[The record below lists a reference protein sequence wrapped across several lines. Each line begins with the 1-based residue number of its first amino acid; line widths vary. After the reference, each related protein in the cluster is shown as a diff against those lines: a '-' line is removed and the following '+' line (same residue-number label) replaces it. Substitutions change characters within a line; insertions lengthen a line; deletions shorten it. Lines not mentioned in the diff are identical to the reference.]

1 MVPPACLSACTIRR
15 LQQPLRSACADAH
28 SSVQFQRSTWHMGG
42 LNPLGFGLGTA
53 LTLATPA
60 TSAQIAMAKETKDV
74 TMADAV
80 PPSNG
85 AAAPD
90 EKAKAKKKLKK
101 GEEDKDAD
109 LSEED
114 LELKK
119 NLELMVQRIRE
130 GDPALQAAAL
140 ESITKEIRSATTSMT
155 SVPKPLKFLRSHF
168 GCAPLSLPVLY
179 RGGRQGLPRA
189 CFAAFSIYFV
199 FVTLE
204 ALVSLCAG
212 R

>member
-1 MVPPACLSACTIRR
+1 
-15 LQQPLRSACADAH
+15 
-28 SSVQFQRSTWHMGG
+28 
-42 LNPLGFGLGTA
+42 
-53 LTLATPA
+53 
-60 TSAQIAMAKETKDV
+60 
-74 TMADAV
+74 MADAV

-101 GEEDKDAD
+101 SEEDKDAD
-109 LSEED
+109 LSDED

-140 ESITKEIRSATTSMT
+140 ESISTEIRSATTSMT

-168 GCAPLSLPVLY
+168 GRAPLSAAGPARSWLASSTLC
-179 RGGRQGLPRA
+179 RRA
-189 CFAAFSIYFV
+189 ALSAPSV
-199 FVTLE
+199 AVTLK
-204 ALVSLCAG
+204 APVCLCAG

>member
-1 MVPPACLSACTIRR
+1 
-15 LQQPLRSACADAH
+15 
-28 SSVQFQRSTWHMGG
+28 
-42 LNPLGFGLGTA
+42 
-53 LTLATPA
+53 
-60 TSAQIAMAKETKDV
+60 
-74 TMADAV
+74 MADAV

-109 LSEED
+109 LSDED

-140 ESITKEIRSATTSMT
+140 ESISTEIRSATTSMT

-168 GCAPLSLPVLY
+168 GRAPLSLPVL
-179 RGGRQGLPRA
+179 RGVGRQLRLVPG
-189 CFAAFSIYFV
+189 AALSAHSAA
-199 FVTLE
+199 VTST
-204 ALVSLCAG
+204 ARVCLCAG

>member
-1 MVPPACLSACTIRR
+1 
-15 LQQPLRSACADAH
+15 
-28 SSVQFQRSTWHMGG
+28 
-42 LNPLGFGLGTA
+42 
-53 LTLATPA
+53 
-60 TSAQIAMAKETKDV
+60 
-74 TMADAV
+74 MADAV

-109 LSEED
+109 LSDED

-140 ESITKEIRSATTSMT
+140 ESIATEIRSATTSMT
-155 SVPKPLKFLRSHF
+155 SVPKPLKFLRSHY
-168 GCAPLSLPVLY
+168 GRASPSAAGPDADLLGKLRLVPNPPSQLTLSL
-179 RGGRQGLPRA
+179 
-189 CFAAFSIYFV
+189 
-199 FVTLE
+199 
-204 ALVSLCAG
+204 
-212 R
+212 